1 MQIGSANDWKAIVG
15 GKRYTLALKNDGTL
29 YAWGLNDYGQL
40 GIGNTNNQ
48 NTPQQVGSNSNWQAI
63 TAGGGHS
70 LALAKDGTLYAWGA
84 NKFGQ
89 LGDRTNADKDVPTK
103 IGSDTWKAIY
113 AGGEHTLGIKS
124 DGTLYAWG
132 ANTFGQLGDRTNA
145 DKNVPTKI
153 GSDTWKAISAGGTHT
168 LGIKSDGTLYA
179 WGYNSYGQLGNGEEA
194 TGIRDYSKNKSTPV
208 RIGTDT
214 NWQEIAAG
222 YQHSLARKR
231 NGELYTWGLNL
242 SNQLGL
248 NRAVRTQTTPQQVG
262 TQTNWQL
269 IASVYNHSLALKSD
283 GRLYAWG
290 LNENGQLGDGTTAN
304 KTLISRPV
312 LARP

>member
-1 MQIGSANDWKAIVG
+1 MAIDKKGRLYAWGGNNYGQLGNGENGTGLSDQTKDKKTPVQIGSANDWKAIVG

-89 LGDRTNADKDVPTK
+89 LGDRTNANKDVPTK

-113 AGGEHTLGIKS
+113 AGGE
-124 DGTLYAWG
+124 
-132 ANTFGQLGDRTNA
+132 
-145 DKNVPTKI
+145 
-153 GSDTWKAISAGGTHT
+153 HT

-283 GRLYAWG
+283 GRLYTWG